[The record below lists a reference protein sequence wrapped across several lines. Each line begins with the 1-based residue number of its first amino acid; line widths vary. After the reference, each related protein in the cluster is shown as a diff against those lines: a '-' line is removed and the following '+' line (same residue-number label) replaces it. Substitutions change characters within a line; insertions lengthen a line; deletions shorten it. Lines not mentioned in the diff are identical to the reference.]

1 MKLVLQ
7 IENLNEFQQDFK
19 LFSSKINVL
28 ILQTFTKRRVFL
40 TLSAFKGEKWKCF
53 MKINITLPVAFNER
67 LVKYQKK
74 EIYSK
79 DIFLRD
85 KIELT
90 GQ

>member
-1 MKLVLQ
+1 
-7 IENLNEFQQDFK
+7 
-19 LFSSKINVL
+19 
-28 ILQTFTKRRVFL
+28 
-40 TLSAFKGEKWKCF
+40 